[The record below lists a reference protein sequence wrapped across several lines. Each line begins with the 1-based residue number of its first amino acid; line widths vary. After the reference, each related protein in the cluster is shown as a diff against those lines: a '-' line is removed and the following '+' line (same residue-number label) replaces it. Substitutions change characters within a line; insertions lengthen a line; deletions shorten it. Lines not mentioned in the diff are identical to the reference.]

1 MARRKLI
8 TEPSTYPDLFI
19 LGINSQ
25 MKDYRL
31 AYYLNREASL
41 SLARLDDLP
50 VFSEKDNQLPEYPLY
65 KYSDTHQRTHY
76 YLIGNNHPITK
87 MVPAYKQADYLLML
101 RGSFEEVR
109 INTLTQ
115 STRKI
120 NGVQLVF
127 NIDLSKLKN
136 LEGIMSDLE
145 LHLLG
150 R

>member
-1 MARRKLI
+1 MAKRKLI
-8 TEPSTYPDLFI
+8 SEPSSYPDLFI

-50 VFSEKDNQLPEYPLY
+50 VFSEKDDQLQEYPFYTYSLPE
-65 KYSDTHQRTHY
+65 RRVHY
-76 YLIGNNHPITK
+76 YFLGNNHPVTK
-87 MVPAYKQADYLLML
+87 MIPAYKQADYLLMI
-101 RGSFEEVR
+101 RGLPENEQISS
-109 INTLTQ
+109 L
-115 STRKI
+115 STAIRKI
-120 NGVQLVF
+120 NGIQLVF
-127 NIDLSKLKN
+127 NIDLAKVKN
-136 LEGIMSDLE
+136 LDGIMSDLE